1 MKKILL
7 TLLLTATLT
16 GCSTIQGWIPS
27 FWDDNQ
33 SARIVDIRQKI
44 NNIEC
49 AKPHLE
55 QAQGIL
61 KDIQWFELY
70 SQSKG
75 IRQND
80 VVRIVEPMKETA
92 VEWAKR
98 SSTQEGSKVY
108 CELKKKMLVQQSSR
122 AAEAILG
129 RF

>member
-44 NNIEC
+44 NNIDC
-49 AKPHLE
+49 ANPQLE
-55 QAQGIL
+55 QAEGIL

-80 VVRIVEPMKETA
+80 VVRIVTPMKETT

-98 SSTQEGSKVY
+98 SSKQEGSKVY
-108 CELKKKMLVQQSSR
+108 CELKKKVLVQQSSR